1 MKQFLLFIFFL
12 ILFSDFS
19 SALTPDSLVY
29 VYCNE
34 LDNRLPTPNWNG
46 TTRHI
51 ERYDSLRLLQ
61 YYTNASGDYPA
72 ANFIADDSVIH
83 IYNNLG
89 QVINSIS
96 YNSASGSMTPICK
109 STYAYDSAGN
119 RTFNQL
125 EMWNV
130 ITAVWDSNVY
140 TLSHYSMQGVVDSIY
155 TRSGHNT
162 SSQSIQ
168 MDSIAHQ
175 EVTITWILNGSNWN
189 PVERKIMRWD
199 SNWYYIGESSENW
212 AGAWVDHSRHV
223 VIRDTLERVIDEYY
237 EIWDNTSGS
246 WVGTDTRRVTTYD
259 VAFQSDSV
267 KSYWWQM
274 GSGWYVWNLALVVRD
289 SSNRTLSRN
298 SLNLQDSSTTHQYY
312 SYNAY
317 GDYIIN
323 SYSGNGNSSYTYN
336 EYDNLGHIIF
346 SRSHRN
352 SAGSAGFM
360 NECYYYRFLSDST
373 VIDISDTIYS
383 CAGAPVQPRA
393 LVVYAKEPLRYSWS
407 PNVGLSSD
415 TVLAPEFSVSSNRNY
430 VLTITDS
437 LGNIFT
443 RNVAVIV
450 RPLPVPSPIDT
461 TELTGHCYPDTILI
475 TTTAQQGY
483 TYIWYLSSGS
493 QYMVNTDTLYFSM
506 NGATKSF
513 LYSMTD
519 SFGCY
524 AYSDTVTVSM
534 IASPYAGIQPAVL
547 EYCLGDTIQ
556 LYGNHFQGHYAY
568 QWKING
574 IDSAGANTDN
584 LFITQNGLYSF
595 YLTDSLTGCDAM
607 AAYTAQFSPQPPAV
621 SLMASPLQ
629 ILCPGDTL
637 YLISVN
643 TNPNWQY
650 TWSYNSNIIPGA
662 VSDSLAVTFP
672 ATYTLEIVDGNCP
685 AVPGTKIISRDNFN
699 ISVTPN
705 GSISVCDQ
713 DTLILNAGVAS
724 TYQWSTGDTTSF
736 TMITSTGSVAVL
748 AIDSLGCS
756 DVSDTINISF
766 FPPTTPPFLNYQSPI
781 LTSSYSGAQEWYL
794 DGILIPGAT
803 GDTITPLSSG
813 DYTVSYSDSNGCLV
827 VSQPYTLV
835 LVGLNNVKEDYAV
848 RIFPNPVRDHSVIEC
863 KGNENIIGFILYDA
877 QMRKVKEFKK
887 EQSTITIDRD
897 KLVSGTYFG
906 RVELE
911 SASGISVQWIKVVFG
926 D

>member
-34 LDNRLPTPNWNG
+34 LDNRLPSPNWNV
-46 TTRHI
+46 TSRYI
-51 ERYDSLRLLQ
+51 ERYDLLRKIQ
-61 YYTNASGDYPA
+61 YTTNASGAYPGI
-72 ANFIADDSVIH
+72 NFLAEDSSLYV
-83 IYNNLG
+83 
-89 QVINSIS
+89 
-96 YNSASGSMTPICK
+96 YNSQGQMINNYTFQDQSGTWLPNWRF
-109 STYAYDSAGN
+109 TYTYDSAGN
-119 RTFNQL
+119 QNSTLRELWYNF
-125 EMWNV
+125 
-130 ITAVWDSNVY
+130 IPAWDTTGY
-140 TLSHYSMQGVVDSIY
+140 FWTHYSVQGVIDSGY
-155 TRSGHNT
+155 TISGQNYGT
-162 SSQSIQ
+162 NSIQ
-168 MDSIAHQ
+168 MDSSAHQ
-175 EVTITWILNGSNWN
+175 KVEITWILNGSNWDLIGRN
-189 PVERKIMRWD
+189 TKRWD
-199 SNWYYIGESSENW
+199 SNWYYIGESYENW
-212 AGAWVDHSRHV
+212 AGAWINNNRYV
-223 VIRDTLERVIDEYY
+223 VIRDALERVIEDYFEV
-237 EIWDNTSGS
+237 WDNSLGS
-246 WVGTDTRRVTTYD
+246 WVGTDNRNVTTYD
-259 VAFQSDSV
+259 VSFRSDSI
-267 KSYWWQM
+267 KSYLWQN
-274 GSGWYVWNLALVVRD
+274 GIGWQLWNLELAVRD
-289 SSNRTLSRN
+289 SSNRIISRN
-298 SLNLQDSSTTHQYY
+298 SHNLQTGTTENDYY
-312 SYNAY
+312 SFNSN
-317 GDYIIN
+317 GDLLFESYYQSN
-323 SYSGNGNSSYTYN
+323 GYSGYTRN
-336 EYDNLGHIIF
+336 EYDNLRHIIY
-346 SRSHRN
+346 SRHHSV
-352 SAGSAGFM
+352 SPSSGFD

-373 VIDISDTIYS
+373 VIDIQDTIYS

-393 LVVYAKEPLRYSWS
+393 LVVFAKEPLRYSWS
-407 PNVGLSSD
+407 PTTGLSSD

-450 RPLPVPSPIDT
+450 RPLPIPSPIDT

-547 EYCLGDTIQ
+547 EYCLGDTLQ
-556 LYGNHFQGHYAY
+556 LFGNHFQGHYAY

-574 IDSAGANTDN
+574 IDSAGANADN

-621 SLMASPLQ
+621 SLMTSPLQ

-685 AVPGTKIISRDNFN
+685 AAPGTKIISRDNYN

-713 DTLILNAGVAS
+713 DTLILNAGVAT

-781 LTSSYSGAQEWYL
+781 LTSSYSGTQEWYL

-877 QMRKVKEFKK
+877 QMRKVKEFKR
-887 EQSTITIDRD
+887 EQSTIKIDRD